1 MPTKRPLIAIV
12 DDDEPMR
19 EAIKGL
25 MRSMGFDAETF
36 SSADDFLSFPH
47 ISRTACLV
55 TDINMPGMSG
65 LDLHR
70 RLVALGRSIPTVL
83 ITAFP
88 ERNAPASALGA
99 EIVGCLTKP
108 FGEQVLLDCIR
119 SALAFG
125 SEDQSGS

>member
-1 MPTKRPLIAIV
+1 
-12 DDDEPMR
+12 
-19 EAIKGL
+19 
-25 MRSMGFDAETF
+25 MGFDAQTF

-47 ISRTACLV
+47 IRRTVCLV

-70 RLVALGRSIPTVL
+70 RLVALGKSIPTVL

-88 ERNAPASALGA
+88 EKNVRASALGA
-99 EIVGCLTKP
+99 DIVGCLTKP

-119 SALAFG
+119 SALAFS
-125 SEDQSGS
+125 SEGESGS